1 MDRREHEQELA
12 LSHCRG
18 EAEELNEYRTEGL
31 RVMMKSTATIENLAT
46 ALNAFTGEIEDAK
59 KGSQAHQ
66 YKYADLST
74 ILQLARPLMH
84 KHGLSVV
91 QFPISDSGQVGILT
105 RLMHNSG
112 EWLEQPFMMHT
123 EQSRGMSAAQSIGSV
138 LTYFRRYA
146 LAAVLGIA
154 QVDDDAAPQEERTQ
168 TGKEAK
174 EDWE

>member
-1 MDRREHEQELA
+1 MNRAEHEAELA
-12 LSHCRG
+12 ASHCRG
-18 EAEELNEYRTEGL
+18 IAEDKSMNATEELG
-31 RVMMKSTATIENLAT
+31 NLAT

-84 KHGLSVV
+84 KHGLAVV

-105 RLMHNSG
+105 RLMHTSG
-112 EWLEQPFMMHT
+112 EWLEQPFMMQS

-154 QVDDDAAPQEERTQ
+154 QVDDDAAETESNKPAADAA
-168 TGKEAK
+168 KEA
-174 EDWE
+174 WQ